1 MNQYKMIRTVVSKS
15 SFKEADDHVTYFK
28 DKTPLEEN
36 YRNHFNI

>member
-1 MNQYKMIRTVVSKS
+1 MDRSIVSKS
-15 SFKEADDHVTYFK
+15 SYEDADDHTTFYK